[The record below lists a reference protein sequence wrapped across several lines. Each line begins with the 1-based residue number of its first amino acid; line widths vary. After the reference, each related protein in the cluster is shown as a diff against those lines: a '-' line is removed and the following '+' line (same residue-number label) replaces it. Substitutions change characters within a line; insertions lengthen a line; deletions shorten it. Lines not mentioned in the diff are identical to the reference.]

1 MGRKIA
7 ALVCGMIV
15 LGLAASAPLSAQ
27 DEEAPPAEPSWTTWE
42 EAIDGF
48 FVRLEA
54 GEPEEAV
61 SHLYAGYPFMD
72 ALGDQVMELENQLAE
87 LTEALD
93 GYVGQQ
99 RIAVQPISD
108 RFVYVW
114 YLAFYQRQP
123 LQFHFSFYKPQDR
136 WVIHQFS
143 YDQGMVE
150 IARELT
156 RRRMIGEIVDQ

>member
-1 MGRKIA
+1 MGTKIA

-15 LGLAASAPLSAQ
+15 LGLAAPAPVFAQ
-27 DEEAPPAEPSWTTWE
+27 DEEAPPVEPSWTTWE
-42 EAIDGF
+42 EAVGGF
-48 FVRLEA
+48 FARLEA
-54 GEPEEAV
+54 GEPQEAV
-61 SHLYAGYPFMD
+61 RQLYAGYPWMD
-72 ALGDQVMELENQLAE
+72 SLGDQVTELENQLAE

-93 GYVGQQ
+93 GYVGQE

-136 WVIHQFS
+136 WHIHQFS

-150 IARELT
+150 IARELA
-156 RRRMIGEIVDQ
+156 RRRMVESGGPG